1 MTVENSADQLRH
13 AKSLT
18 LGRFTKCP
26 TLVFSEIDL
35 NPHHRVM
42 VWPSGEDVKRS
53 GGLTTMTSQSWRASF
68 ERDGYLVLPG
78 FVPRAECGALR
89 ARMAELVAAFDPGE
103 VRTIFSTTRHSH
115 AQDRYFL
122 GSGDRIR
129 FFFEEEAFDD
139 QGRLRQSKE
148 RSINKVGHALH
159 DLDPA
164 FERFSR
170 QPALARLVAELGI
183 VEPLLLQSMY
193 IFKQPRIGGEVGCHQ
208 DATFLMTEP
217 PSVLGLWFALEDA
230 TIANGCL
237 YAAPGG
243 HKGPLRS
250 RFVRHGI
257 GGPHDRTEMVTLDPT
272 PLPVEGLVPLEVPKG
287 TLVVLH
293 GFLPHGSA
301 PNRSAHSRHAYT
313 LHVIDGRCPYRQ
325 DNWLQRAPDMPLRG
339 F

>member
-1 MTVENSADQLRH
+1 MASIRAD
-13 AKSLT
+13 
-18 LGRFTKCP
+18 
-26 TLVFSEIDL
+26 
-35 NPHHRVM
+35 
-42 VWPSGEDVKRS
+42 
-53 GGLTTMTSQSWRASF
+53 F

-78 FVPRAECGALR
+78 FVPDAQCDALR
-89 ARMAELVAAFDPGE
+89 ARMAELLAAFDPAE
-103 VRTIFSTTRHSH
+103 VATIFSTRELSH

-122 GSGDRIR
+122 ESGDKIR
-129 FFFEEEAFDD
+129 FFFEAEAFDAG
-139 QGRLRQSKE
+139 GRLKQGKA

-170 QPALARLVAELGI
+170 QPALAGLVAELGI
-183 VEPLLLQSMY
+183 AEPLLLQSMY

-208 DATFLMTEP
+208 DASFLMTEP

-230 TIANGCL
+230 TTLNGCL

-250 RFVRHGI
+250 RFVRHDV
-257 GGPHDRTEMVTLDPT
+257 GGPRDRTEMVTLDPT
-272 PLPVEGLVPLEVPKG
+272 PLPADGLVPLEVLKG

-293 GFLPHGSA
+293 GFLPH
-301 PNRSAHSRHAYT
+301 
-313 LHVIDGRCPYRQ
+313 VIDGRCAYRP
-325 DNWLQRAPDMPLRG
+325 DNWLQRARGMPLRG

>member
-1 MTVENSADQLRH
+1 MIGLRAD
-13 AKSLT
+13 
-18 LGRFTKCP
+18 
-26 TLVFSEIDL
+26 
-35 NPHHRVM
+35 
-42 VWPSGEDVKRS
+42 
-53 GGLTTMTSQSWRASF
+53 F

-78 FVPRAECGALR
+78 FVPQSQCDALR
-89 ARMAELVAAFDPGE
+89 ARMQEMLEAFEPAEVAT
-103 VRTIFSTTRHSH
+103 VFSTRGQRH

-122 GSGDRIR
+122 ESGDKVR
-129 FFFEEEAFDD
+129 FFFEEEAFAAD
-139 QGRLRQSKE
+139 GRLKQGKE

-159 DLDPA
+159 DLEPV

-170 QPALARLVAELGI
+170 QPAVASLVAELGI
-183 VEPLLLQSMY
+183 AEALLLQSMY

-208 DATFLMTEP
+208 DASFLMTEP
-217 PSVLGLWFALEDA
+217 PSVIGLWFALEDA
-230 TIANGCL
+230 TTENGCL

-250 RFVRHGI
+250 RFVRHDI
-257 GGPHDRTEMVTLDPT
+257 GGPHDRTEMIALDPT
-272 PLPVEGLVPLEVPKG
+272 PLPVEGLVPIEVPKG

-293 GFLPHGSA
+293 GLLPHGSA

-313 LHVIDGRCPYRQ
+313 LHVIDDRCTWRP

>member
-1 MTVENSADQLRH
+1 MSR
-13 AKSLT
+13 
-18 LGRFTKCP
+18 R
-26 TLVFSEIDL
+26 
-35 NPHHRVM
+35 
-42 VWPSGEDVKRS
+42 
-53 GGLTTMTSQSWRASF
+53 RANF

-78 FVPRAECGALR
+78 FVTPEQCDALR
-89 ARMAELVAAFDPGE
+89 TRMAEMLEAFEPAEVA
-103 VRTIFSTTRHSH
+103 TIFSTRARSH

-122 GSGDRIR
+122 ESGDKVR
-129 FFFEEEAFDD
+129 FFFEEEAFDSE
-139 QGRLRQSKE
+139 GRLRQGKA

-159 DLDPA
+159 DLDPI

-208 DATFLMTEP
+208 DASFLMTEP
-217 PSVLGLWFALEDA
+217 ASVLGLWFALEDA

-237 YAAPGG
+237 YVAPGG

-250 RFVRHGI
+250 RFARHDV
-257 GGPHDRTEMVTLDPT
+257 GGPYDRTEMVTLDPT
-272 PLPVEGLVPLEVPKG
+272 PLPVEGLMPLEVPKG

-313 LHVIDGRCPYRQ
+313 LHVIDGRSAWRP